1 MDGTIVPL
9 TFQGR
14 GEEEPADRQ
23 RRRVQKVLAGEGAD
37 GQRPGAGHLS
47 LRRQRFASRRMRTRA
62 DHHQRDVAGDLQEHS
77 FGDKVKERKKSG
89 REIGDRSC
97 KQLFHKGE
105 VGCTVEG
112 KKVDGRK
119 MGGWDVM
126 RNLQLRRR
134 KVLLG
139 DTG

>member
-1 MDGTIVPL
+1 
-9 TFQGR
+9 
-14 GEEEPADRQ
+14 
-23 RRRVQKVLAGEGAD
+23 
-37 GQRPGAGHLS
+37 
-47 LRRQRFASRRMRTRA
+47 MRTRA

-105 VGCTVEG
+105 VGCKVEG